1 VYTRRRLGFE
11 IRLPIIQAPM
21 AGSGINTPQLAAAV
35 SNAGGLGS
43 LATAYLSIPQVERA
57 IRQVRELTERPFAV
71 NLFAPCAR
79 EALAGDVE
87 SQVRLLA
94 PIHQRL
100 GLDPPVLPQQVDEPF
115 QELVELLISLH
126 ISIVS
131 FTFGMLPKDVLDYLK
146 SQGGYLMGTA
156 TTVAEAKLLESAGVD
171 AVIAQGSESGG
182 HRGSFSSSSPSTVG
196 TMALVPQIVDAIQIP
211 VIASGGIMDGRG
223 VVAALALGASA
234 VQMGTAFLTC
244 AESGAPEVYK
254 QAVLEAADDST
265 ALTRAFSGR
274 WACGIRNEFMEQ
286 SERSQSEP
294 ISFPWQNALTRDMR
308 STAAKKGDKELL
320 SLWAG
325 QGTRMAR
332 RLTAAELMA
341 ALESEIHQ
349 TRRALRE

>member
-1 VYTRRRLGFE
+1 MHARRRLGFE
-11 IRLPIIQAPM
+11 IRLPVIQAPM

-43 LATAYLSIPQVERA
+43 VATAYLSVPQVEQA
-57 IRQVRELTERPFAV
+57 IRQVRELTQKPFAV
-71 NLFAPCAR
+71 NLFAPSAR
-79 EALAGDVE
+79 EALTGNVE
-87 SQVRLLA
+87 SQIRLLA

-100 GLDPPVLPQQVDEPF
+100 GLGSPVLPKQVNEPF

-131 FTFGMLPKDVLDYLK
+131 FTFGILPKDTLERFK
-146 SQGGYLMGTA
+146 AEGAYLMGTA
-156 TTVAEAKLLESAGVD
+156 TTVGEAKLLQSAGVD

-182 HRGSFSSSSPSTVG
+182 HRGSFSSSSPSLVG
-196 TMALVPQIVDAIQIP
+196 TMALVPQMVDALQIP

-223 VVAALALGASA
+223 IVAALALGASA

-254 QAVLEAADDST
+254 QAVLDAADDST

-274 WACGIRNEFMEQ
+274 WARGIRNEFMEQ
-286 SERSQSEP
+286 SEQAESEP

-308 STAAKKGDKELL
+308 STAAKTGEKELL

-332 RLTAAELMA
+332 RMAASELMA
-341 ALESEIHQ
+341 ALESEIHN
-349 TRRALRE
+349 TRISLTE